1 MNQEFKPIPRSNI
14 VFPEEDFNR
23 LYNIHKDN
31 PWLLNEDIEGFYH
44 LWQLAQNEEQ
54 ID

>member
-31 PWLLNEDIEGFYH
+31 PWLLNEGIEGFYH